1 MMRLVLGLFL
11 FFLGTSVIY
20 TLFQFMEWYVKH
32 TTGDFT
38 MGLIII
44 AAFLCTIVGIILICG
59 SVCK

>member
-11 FFLGTSVIY
+11 FFFGTSVIY
-20 TLFQFMEWYVKH
+20 TLFQFMEWYVEH
-32 TTGDFT
+32 TAGDFV

-44 AAFLCTIVGIILICG
+44 TAFLCTTVGIILICG